1 MIPDMQALYTP
12 PVLNASPQQN
22 PVPRLLIVLLLLGLC
37 ALTVFIYWPGLSG
50 DYMFDDRANLL
61 RNHRLNITSF
71 DIESLQSAALS
82 SSSGELRRPVSMLSF
97 AINRYYFGIAPWS
110 HKLVNLGI
118 HILTGVLLFVF
129 TRQIIRASQHLYK
142 TVLPDAAIIWLPLA
156 VTGLWLVHPLNL
168 TSVLYIVQ
176 RMTSLATL
184 FMVGG
189 LCLYT
194 TGRLRMLQGRR
205 GMPYLLTG
213 LFGCGALAV
222 FSKETGALLP
232 LYMLIIEAV
241 VFRFRNMNGQ
251 LDKAVTG
258 LFVVCL
264 LVPGLLVMGWLFQ
277 HPEFFT
283 NGYKNREFTLDE
295 RLLTEARV
303 LLFYL
308 KMIVMPSINELGL
321 YHDDIVLSKSLLDPP
336 GTLLALLCL
345 LALLTVAVVMIR
357 KQPLFSLGILWFFC
371 GHLLESTAIALEI
384 AHEHRNY
391 LADFGILLALCS
403 LGAQVRLPK
412 LRRLMH
418 SIVPVLF
425 LLLFS
430 ITTWVRAG
438 EWSDNINHAIFEARH
453 HPNSVR
459 AVYSAGRIHA
469 RLALEGV
476 PGAYEKAQEYLERA
490 SRIDDSDI
498 MASIVLIKLGYLTDN
513 PVEDRWLE
521 QIYARLPRSTVK
533 PTTLSSLYELA
544 NCMNGS
550 CTLPHEAME
559 RMFRLTLEN
568 ESLASNSRI
577 NANAHTLYGYFT
589 INVRGNFEKGRELFH
604 RAAELEPDNPQW
616 HINLVNLLAVM
627 GNYDEAEKQLEVFMA
642 TDTQGGGSA
651 DYQELRQK
659 IDDERQAHESSSVK
673 DTQDNG

>member
-1 MIPDMQALYTP
+1 
-12 PVLNASPQQN
+12 
-22 PVPRLLIVLLLLGLC
+22 
-37 ALTVFIYWPGLSG
+37 
-50 DYMFDDRANLL
+50 MFDDRANLL

-418 SIVPVLF
+418 SIVPALF

-521 QIYARLPRSTVK
+521 QIYERLPRSTVK

>member
-1 MIPDMQALYTP
+1 
-12 PVLNASPQQN
+12 
-22 PVPRLLIVLLLLGLC
+22 
-37 ALTVFIYWPGLSG
+37 
-50 DYMFDDRANLL
+50 
-61 RNHRLNITSF
+61 
-71 DIESLQSAALS
+71 
-82 SSSGELRRPVSMLSF
+82 
-97 AINRYYFGIAPWS
+97 
-110 HKLVNLGI
+110 
-118 HILTGVLLFVF
+118 
-129 TRQIIRASQHLYK
+129 
-142 TVLPDAAIIWLPLA
+142 
-156 VTGLWLVHPLNL
+156 
-168 TSVLYIVQ
+168 
-176 RMTSLATL
+176 
-184 FMVGG
+184 
-189 LCLYT
+189 
-194 TGRLRMLQGRR
+194 
-205 GMPYLLTG
+205 
-213 LFGCGALAV
+213 
-222 FSKETGALLP
+222 
-232 LYMLIIEAV
+232 MLIIEAV

-418 SIVPVLF
+418 SIVPALF

-627 GNYDEAEKQLEVFMA
+627 GNYGEAEKQLEVFMA
-642 TDTQGGGSA
+642 TDTHGGGSA

-659 IDDERQAHESSSVK
+659 IDAERQAHESSSVK

>member
-12 PVLNASPQQN
+12 PVLNTSPQQN

-513 PVEDRWLE
+513 PVKDRWLE
-521 QIYARLPRSTVK
+521 QIYERLPRSTVK